1 MKINVASF
9 SMTVAD
15 PQPRTGS
22 ISAWFKEFRFKEFR
36 FKAFQVLPIAC
47 LLSGCVAWAA
57 VAPFAID
64 DDGPADTAHPATDS
78 RAVRLSN
85 VEGGV
90 RVIQDG
96 EVVADPALANQPIFE
111 GSEISTGNDGRAELQ
126 LEDGSIA
133 RLSPNTSL
141 VFSVLQHEGTGT
153 RTEVVLKN
161 GLAYFELQPNT
172 AEHSL
177 RVNYG
182 PAYFTAS
189 NFSVVRLTNDAPPAE
204 LAVFSGNV
212 HVERGDAL
220 QLDIHGGE
228 SLTLDGS
235 DQSRYNL
242 ASSIAA
248 DSWDQWNTDRDQFL
262 NSEAADKT
270 AATNGLKN
278 YPSDGMSDLDAN
290 GNWYNVPGQG
300 YVWSPYDAESAGPLW
315 DPYGYGNW
323 VSYPQY
329 GYVWVSGYSWGYT
342 PFQCGL
348 WDYYDSF
355 GWAWAPGS
363 GCSPWWGIGTGYY
376 GGRWGYRF
384 GNNFPPGY
392 HPPRRP
398 VGPGHPYPHPR
409 NADGTPSPHP
419 SSPQHRPSMP
429 TVAVD
434 RRPAGTVGSMTSFRS
449 SGPVEIAGQTVEPLR
464 PLAPRQAYLHGDNG
478 YVNRSMPVSGYAA
491 GSGPGYTAPVHP
503 STGQYVSRPY
513 SPPASRPQPPPAYG
527 GGAHFPAGG
536 GAAPRSAPPPPPPAP
551 HK

>member
-1 MKINVASF
+1 MKINVASL
-9 SMTVAD
+9 SMTVAV

-22 ISAWFKEFRFKEFR
+22 ISAWFKVIRFKTFR
-36 FKAFQVLPIAC
+36 FKAFQLLTVAC

-57 VAPFAID
+57 VTPFAID

-90 RVIQDG
+90 QVFQDG

-161 GLAYFELQPNT
+161 GLAYFELQPST
-172 AEHSL
+172 SDHSL

-182 PAYFTAS
+182 PAYFTAG

-204 LAVFSGNV
+204 LAVFSGSV

-228 SLTLDGS
+228 SLTLDAS

-242 ASSIAA
+242 SSSIAA

-262 NSEAADKT
+262 NSQAADKT
-270 AATNGLKN
+270 AATNGLKG

-329 GYVWVSGYSWGYT
+329 GYVWVSSYSWGYT

-348 WDYYDSF
+348 WDYYESF
-355 GWAWAPGS
+355 GWAWAPGT
-363 GCSPWWGIGTGYY
+363 GCSPWWGAGVGYY
-376 GGRWGYRF
+376 GSRWGYRF

-398 VGPGHPYPHPR
+398 GGPVHPIPRPR
-409 NADGTPSPHP
+409 NADGTPSP
-419 SSPQHRPSMP
+419 RPSPPHRGPSAP
-429 TVAVD
+429 TIAVD
-434 RRPAGTVGSMTSFRS
+434 RRPAGTAGQLSSMRS

-464 PLAPRQAYLHGDNG
+464 PLAPRQTYLHNDNG
-478 YVNRSMPVSGYAA
+478 YVNRSMPASGYAA
-491 GSGPGYTAPVHP
+491 GSRPGYTAPMHP
-503 STGQYVSRPY
+503 SAGQYVSRPY
-513 SPPASRPQPPPAYG
+513 SPPASHPQPPPAYG
-527 GGAHFPAGG
+527 GGAHFPVGG
-536 GAAPRSAPPPPPPAP
+536 GAAPRSAPPPPPP